1 MKIYFPLVALFLI
14 PLVISCK
21 ENSENQNVKT
31 EQNTEVSTSDQPTIS
46 EPTVNEALANRLK
59 PFLSE
64 NYLTDADR
72 RAIREKDRKFQFYEI
87 DLNNDG
93 KKEIFMNFP
102 TRYFCGSGGCTV
114 LLLDSDLNIISKFTV
129 TQTPLYAVDEMEN
142 GYKKL
147 YVESGGEWKELLFDG
162 KKYPSNPTLLK
173 KSTTEPA
180 ESAEVIFADNA
191 NFTKFDF

>member
-1 MKIYFPLVALFLI
+1 MKIYFRLLAFLI
-14 PLVISCK
+14 IPTLISCK
-21 ENSENQNVKT
+21 ENTKKQDLQT
-31 EQNTEVSTSDQPTIS
+31 EQSIEVSASDHPTIS
-46 EPTVNEALANRLK
+46 EPTVNEDLANRLK

-93 KKEIFMNFP
+93 KKEIFINFP
-102 TRYFCGSGGCTV
+102 TRYFCGSGGCT
-114 LLLDSDLNIISKFTV
+114 LLLLNSDLEIISKFTV

-162 KKYPSNPTLLK
+162 KKYPSNPTMAK
-173 KSTTEPA
+173 KSSKEPG
-180 ESAEVIFADNA
+180 ETAEVIFADNA